1 MGWQDLWGC
10 ASAGLGI
17 QVPSLPCQGVAALP
31 SWDTPSQAYPP
42 RQALD
47 DGVPGS
53 PAAVPALGV
62 VEDQGG
68 RQGEETQEWATRA
81 LVGNQ
86 ARRSPKA
93 AVKDT
98 NSWRGP
104 SCTHREVV
112 ANRHIDG
119 QMMAVVATCFWDP
132 SSPWQPRAA
141 GEEATQG
148 VKKSTE
154 LVWAE
159 TPQRFGAKGH
169 PAACQSLPDIS
180 PMFLKAFPFFFF
192 FLSFCYSKKKIDL
205 KSRIRLKNTKAFVQ
219 KQQARGGH
227 SSGAESACSR
237 AGVWGELEQGKEP
250 PGPAPAMCSH
260 AGPQANAKIFG
271 DTRGWPC

>member
-1 MGWQDLWGC
+1 MGAAWSIWHMVVGQSQILGATKPLGMHNPRFGGRETGETPATSKALDVLHSMGQRWGSPAPSRMTKSGTMGWQDLWGC

-104 SCTHREVV
+104 SCTHREVL
-112 ANRHIDG
+112 ANQHIDG

-192 FLSFCYSKKKIDL
+192 FYPFVIL
-205 KSRIRLKNTKAFVQ
+205 KRK
-219 KQQARGGH
+219 
-227 SSGAESACSR
+227 
-237 AGVWGELEQGKEP
+237 
-250 PGPAPAMCSH
+250 
-260 AGPQANAKIFG
+260 
-271 DTRGWPC
+271 